1 MEHDV
6 PCVPA
11 PSAPVSH
18 AGARQRACLCDFL
31 RNVFTVAPVGW
42 ARCLRCFLS
51 RAVIAVLRPSPQGEK
66 PVLTWAIILA
76 IVSLIAGWLGFGTL
90 SGIAGTI
97 AKILFVI
104 FVILF
109 VLALLGVLGVLSIF

>member
-1 MEHDV
+1 M
-6 PCVPA
+6 
-11 PSAPVSH
+11 
-18 AGARQRACLCDFL
+18 
-31 RNVFTVAPVGW
+31 T
-42 ARCLRCFLS
+42 
-51 RAVIAVLRPSPQGEK
+51 AVLHTHTRGEK

-97 AKILFVI
+97 AKILFWV

-109 VLALLGVLGVLSIF
+109 VLALLGMLGVLSIF